1 MNDTIVALSTPPG
14 IGAVHIVRMSGR
26 GSFSITRRIIGAE
39 IPPHR
44 KLRLYDIYDA
54 DGDIMDRALVAV
66 FKAPHSYTGED
77 MVEFHIHGNPVI
89 ASALISHIISLGA
102 RMAEPGEFTKRA
114 LLSGKM
120 TLSQVEALHEVI
132 YGSNIEAIKA
142 ATKAAMG
149 SHIEEIERIYED
161 LLSVASAMKV
171 DVDYPEDVELEDYG
185 YASRKDDF
193 LHSLHAIYERIE
205 ILRKRI
211 TTGQKLT
218 QGYKVVLVGA
228 PNVGKSSLLNV
239 IVGYERAIVSDI
251 PGTTRDFIETIHM
264 IGHVPVSLV
273 DVAGIRRTTDAIESV
288 GVEKAKKLASE
299 ADFLIWV
306 IDGTRKLTPDDMEIW
321 DLFKDKISVIA
332 VSKVDA
338 IDEEEKDRWLSR
350 LKEFGKK
357 IVFVSAKEKMGV
369 DDLINYVS
377 DVLSSYDYEPLYL
390 SGRVLS
396 LVNEAENLIEEAIY
410 LVETDMPEI
419 ASINIERAAGKVG
432 AILGRADVSEDI
444 LDRLFSTF
452 CVGK

>member
-1 MNDTIVALSTPPG
+1 MNDIIVALSTPPG

-26 GSFSITRRIIGAE
+26 GSFSIARHIVKTE
-39 IPPHR
+39 LPPHR
-44 KLRLYDIYDA
+44 TLGLYDIYDA
-54 DGDIMDRALVAV
+54 DGEVIDRALVTV

-89 ASALISHIISLGA
+89 ASALISYIISLGA

-114 LLSGKM
+114 LLGGKL

-132 YGSNIEAIKA
+132 YGSNIESIKA

-149 SHIEEIERIYED
+149 AHIKEIEGIYED

-185 YASRKDDF
+185 YASRKDNF
-193 LHSLHAIYERIE
+193 LHSLRSIYERIE
-205 ILRKRI
+205 ILKRRI
-211 TTGQKLT
+211 TTGQKLA

-251 PGTTRDFIETIHM
+251 PGTTRDFIETVHM
-264 IGHVPVSLV
+264 IGHVPVALV
-273 DVAGIRRTTDAIESV
+273 DVAGIRQTADEIESV
-288 GVEKAKKLASE
+288 GVEKAKKLAAE

-306 IDGTRKLTPDDMEIW
+306 IDATRKMTPDDMEIW
-321 DLFKDKISVIA
+321 NLFKNKISVIA
-332 VSKVDA
+332 VNKVDA
-338 IDEEEKDRWLSR
+338 IGEDGKDNWLSVLR
-350 LKEFGKK
+350 QFGKK
-357 IVFVSAKEKMGV
+357 IIFVSATKNMGIEK
-369 DDLINYVS
+369 LIEYIS
-377 DVLSSYDYEPLYL
+377 STLSSYEYEPLYL

-396 LVNEAENLIEEAIY
+396 LVNEAYELVREAIY
-410 LVETDMPEI
+410 LLETDMPEI
-419 ASINIERAAGKVG
+419 ASINIERASGKVG

-444 LDRLFSTF
+444 LDKLFSTF